1 MIVCANGLTVLKF
14 MMMKLKPSSM
24 SLVNAIKRLLSVRT
38 VLTLTNANLTALV
51 LVVPLTV
58 DTRNVGLM
66 VVVEFVACALILIPA
81 TTALVNLQRLQHKLP
96 VNLNVLLENVGLMD
110 VVVLVTVL
118 MGQPALMALAQHL
131 RLQSV
136 YPNALQIHVVLMA
149 VVMIVLVLTAVPV
162 AMANVLL
169 LPQPP
174 LLMLEQ
180 TPPLLLLLILAYFF
194 RKTRDPINKVL

>member
-1 MIVCANGLTVLKF
+1 MVVVGFVAC
-14 MMMKLKPSSM
+14 
-24 SLVNAIKRLLSVRT
+24 
-38 VLTLTNANLTALV
+38 VLTLILV
-51 LVVPLTV
+51 T
-58 DTRNVGLM
+58 M
-66 VVVEFVACALILIPA
+66 AH
-81 TTALVNLQRLQHKLP
+81 VNLPILHRQPP
-96 VNLNVLLENVGLMD
+96 VNLFVLMGNVVQMD
-110 VVVLVTVL
+110 VVVLVIVL
-118 MGQPALMALAQHL
+118 MAQPALMALAQHL